1 MVVSDMMYWFIG
13 ACAAL
18 IAALWVVYPV
28 VMFDM
33 FMYCVYMGFSMVVV
47 YLVGYVCYHV
57 CMWMVK

>member
-1 MVVSDMMYWFIG
+1 MYWFIG